1 MTVANYTIVKY
12 ENNNGKMV
20 PKVVRKNEKDVINV
34 FEKETVQIINDGY
47 KLVSF
52 VADKNNK
59 ERLFRKQRKNLILKL
74 LEVN

>member
-1 MTVANYTIVKY
+1 MNYTILKY
-12 ENNNGKMV
+12 ENKNGKIV
-20 PKVVRKNEKDVINV
+20 PKVVRKHEKNIINV
-34 FEKETVQIINDGY
+34 FEQETAKIIKDGY

-59 ERLFRKQRKNLILKL
+59 ERTFRKQRKNLILKL

>member
-1 MTVANYTIVKY
+1 MNYTILKY
-12 ENNNGKMV
+12 ENKNGRIV
-20 PKVVRKNEKDVINV
+20 PKVVRKHEKNIINV
-34 FEKETVQIINDGY
+34 FEQETAKIIKDGY

-59 ERLFRKQRKNLILKL
+59 ERTFRKQRKNLILKL